1 MRRSNALVSP
11 ASRRR
16 GTVFVEYVLLV
27 TLVGLGVLVGV
38 AALRNSIVSELNQ
51 LATAIAALIP

>member
-1 MRRSNALVSP
+1 MRRSQAVPSS